1 VVTRVVAGM
10 ILVFGLTALVARL
23 ADRSR
28 PAPAELLPDPADLE
42 PEMLARAPVRFGK
55 AFARLSVTLVP
66 EYFVAVLAIGLL
78 RGWLFPFD
86 GSALHAGILA
96 VLVAALLGTLIVIP
110 TAGEIPIL
118 KGLSVLG
125 VGGGV
130 IGSLLITLPAIS
142 LPSIAMT
149 TRALSW
155 RVTAS
160 MAAAVALTG
169 VGAGAL
175 LWALGG

>member
-1 VVTRVVAGM
+1 
-10 ILVFGLTALVARL
+10 
-23 ADRSR
+23 
-28 PAPAELLPDPADLE
+28 
-42 PEMLARAPVRFGK
+42 
-55 AFARLSVTLVP
+55 LSVTLVP
-66 EYFVAVLAIGLL
+66 VYFVAVLAIGLL

-130 IGSLLITLPAIS
+130 IGSLLITLPALS